1 VSVTGIA
8 ALIAAVSFAVIAFA
22 IAYLAIRATR
32 VLGDAAAVVRQT
44 RAGQEALLARAS
56 AAVDRA
62 NAQLDAAEPV
72 NASMDELGQ
81 GMADLASQVNALAG
95 FGRTMAGAVVGGPVG
110 KAAALAYGVRHA
122 VSLRRGGPK
131 NAVPG
136 KVVGGIEGGD
146 GLPGAAG
153 RGAAGRGT
161 ELSR

>member
-1 VSVTGIA
+1 MSVTGIA

-22 IAYLAIRATR
+22 IAYLTIRATR
-32 VLGDAAAVVRQT
+32 VLGDAAAVIRQT

-62 NAQLDAAEPV
+62 NAQLDATEAV
-72 NASMDELGQ
+72 NASMDELGK
-81 GMADLASQVNALAG
+81 GMADLASQANALAG
-95 FGRTMAGAVVGGPVG
+95 FGRTVAGAVVGGPVG

-122 VSLRRGGPK
+122 VSLRRGGPR

-136 KVVGGIEGGD
+136 KVVGGVEEGSRR
-146 GLPGAAG
+146 AAG
-153 RGAAGRGT
+153 RGK

>member
-1 VSVTGIA
+1 VTGIA

-32 VLGDAAAVVRQT
+32 VLGAAAAVIRQA
-44 RAGQEALLARAS
+44 RDGQEALLARAS

-62 NAQLDAAEPV
+62 NAQLDAAEAV
-72 NASMDELGQ
+72 NASMDELGK

-95 FGRTMAGAVVGGPVG
+95 FGRTVAGAVVTGPVG

-122 VSLRRGGPK
+122 VSLRRGGPR

-136 KVVGGIEGGD
+136 KVVGGVEGGS
-146 GLPGAAG
+146 PGVAG
-153 RGAAGRGT
+153 RGAAGRGK